1 MSYLLERKIRMSTT
15 DVVLVSSLGSKMEPK
30 RKTQRSL
37 DKDHYF
43 DFDKDA
49 HGCGSQQITSST
61 LQRISNSSIGQNG
74 TKGKTSTVEMAPSQ
88 VVRSKTYT
96 QLKADFIHEM
106 RLLSKLRHPCITTV
120 MGAVISPREEP
131 LLVMELMDHGSLF
144 DLLHNETMIVE
155 GDMVLQIL
163 RDIAQGLRFLHAAKP
178 QVIHGD
184 LKAQNVLVDSKF
196 RAKVA
201 DFGLSQKKGSGA
213 SGTIFWMAPELLRG
227 ESTNTAAS
235 DVYSFGIILHEVY
248 SRRIPYDEDV
258 EPEDDIVRQICDQR
272 INKRPTIPRSMPP
285 EVVTLM
291 MACTDANPRVRPT
304 FRDIDD
310 DLKSFNVGN
319 VEPGKMSFSM
329 QNKKSW
335 DTTLT
340 ATENLLLEIFPK
352 RVAEELSRGQKVEP
366 EHFDCVTIFFS
377 DIVGFTTI
385 ASEMSPMK
393 VSDMLDRLYMKF
405 DNISRIHD
413 VFKVETIGDAWMG
426 VTNLATPQPD
436 HTKRIA
442 DFAMDAL
449 RAASITMVDQEDA
462 SKGFVNIRVG
472 FHSGPVIA
480 NVVGSRNPKYTLIGD
495 TVNTSSR
502 MESSSLPGRILCSE
516 RASQLLREQ
525 APEYILTSRGFI
537 EVKGKGTV
545 ETFWVTSDAQH
556 ESGVWKSRQK
566 SHNKF
571 SDCFDVGF

>member
-1 MSYLLERKIRMSTT
+1 M
-15 DVVLVSSLGSKMEPK
+15 
-30 RKTQRSL
+30 
-37 DKDHYF
+37 
-43 DFDKDA
+43 
-49 HGCGSQQITSST
+49 
-61 LQRISNSSIGQNG
+61 
-74 TKGKTSTVEMAPSQ
+74 Q
-88 VVRSKTYT
+88 VVRSKTYK

-120 MGAVISPREEP
+120 MGAVISPRDEP

-163 RDIAQGLRFLHAAKP
+163 RDIAQGLRFLHAAVP

-184 LKAQNVLVDSKF
+184 LKAQNVLVDIKF

-201 DFGLSQKKGSGA
+201 DFGLSQKKNVGA
-213 SGTIFWMAPELLRG
+213 TGTPFWMAPELLCG

-235 DVYSFGIILHEVY
+235 DVYSFGIVLYEVY
-248 SRRIPYDEDV
+248 SRCIPYDEHV
-258 EPEDDIVRQICDQR
+258 EPEDEILRQVCDPR
-272 INKRPTIPRSMPP
+272 INRRPAVPKSMPA
-285 EVVTLM
+285 EVVKLM
-291 MACTDANPRVRPT
+291 TACTDANPRVRPT

-352 RVAEELSRGQKVEP
+352 HIAEALSKGQKVEP
-366 EHFDCVTIFFS
+366 EHFDCVTVFFS

-385 ASEMSPMK
+385 AGEMSPMK
-393 VSDMLDRLYMKF
+393 VSDMLDRLYIKF

-426 VTNLATPQPD
+426 VTNLATPQAD

-442 DFAMDAL
+442 AFAMDAIQ
-449 RAASITMVDQEDA
+449 AANTTLIEQDDA

-472 FHSGPVIA
+472 FHSGPVLA
-480 NVVGSRNPKYTLIGD
+480 NIVGSRNPKYTLIGD

-502 MESSSLPGRILCSE
+502 MESNSLPGRILCSE
-516 RASQLLREQ
+516 RAATLLREQ
-525 APEYILTSRGFI
+525 APEFTLTSRGFI
-537 EVKGKGTV
+537 EVKGKGAM
-545 ETFWVTSDAQH
+545 ETFWVTQPIGNGTNGVGELNTT
-556 ESGVWKSRQK
+556 ESTPLL
-566 SHNKF
+566 
-571 SDCFDVGF
+571 C